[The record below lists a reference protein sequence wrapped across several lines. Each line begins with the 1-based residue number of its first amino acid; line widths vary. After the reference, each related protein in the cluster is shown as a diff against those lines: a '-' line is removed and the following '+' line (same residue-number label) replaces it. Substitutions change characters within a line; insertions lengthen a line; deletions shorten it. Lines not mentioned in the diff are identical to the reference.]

1 MQRLT
6 AAWRRLRL
14 GTQLAL
20 ALGALALVV
29 FALVGAVTTSLLHQ
43 YLDNRLSDQLST
55 TLAQFKSSNSVAL
68 PPLGKIGHTSDHD
81 PPIGIRVDF
90 GSGNNVLLVDSNS
103 AHPPVDRQQVVAL
116 AEQALVAGPGPAHPE
131 TYIVAGG
138 SRYRFMA
145 AQFNYNGGPK
155 RVAVVGLSEEDTEA
169 TIRRMIMVNLITF
182 GLALIVLVLVGQQ
195 VLRRGLRP
203 LAGMASTAHAVAST
217 DLTANSVDLSVRAKG
232 EGGGIEVEELRSAFN
247 VMIEHIDQSLV
258 ARSAAEQRLRQ
269 FVADASHELRT
280 PLTSIRGYADLFA
293 YAAAN
298 EPAEREKH
306 LGRMREEA
314 GRMSLLLDDLLLLAR
329 LDAAEAPLRPEP
341 VDLVEIAVAA
351 ADGFQAARPDHPFT
365 LEVEPSSV
373 PLVGDPMR
381 LRQVLDNLLT
391 NAAVHTDPGTPVAL
405 RLRTE
410 PGWAVAEIADAG
422 PGISPENQAK
432 VFDRF
437 YRVDDS
443 RTRRSGGTGLGLSVV
458 LSLVTAHGGTVALQS
473 RPGAT
478 VFTVRLPLSAGQV

>member
-1 MQRLT
+1 MKRVT

-29 FALVGAVTTSLLHQ
+29 FGLVGTVTVSLLHQ
-43 YLDNRLSDQLST
+43 YLDNRLSEQLG
-55 TLAQFKSSNSVAL
+55 SVL
-68 PPLGKIGHTSDHD
+68 TQYKKTGSVYVPPGKIGHAETEHD
-81 PPIGIRVDF
+81 PPIGVQFDYRP
-90 GSGNNVLLVDSNS
+90 GNNLAVSGGPPPVPTGVLLPLAQRSLVGPVFPEQEIDVDGT
-103 AHPPVDRQQVVAL
+103 P
-116 AEQALVAGPGPAHPE
+116 
-131 TYIVAGG
+131 
-138 SRYRFMA
+138 YRFIA
-145 AQFNYNGGPK
+145 APFTNQLGQR
-155 RVAVVGLSEEDTEA
+155 RVAVVGLSEADTEA
-169 TIRRMIMVNLITF
+169 TIRRMIMVNLVTF
-182 GLALIVLVLVGQQ
+182 AVALVVLVVAGQQ

-203 LAGMASTAHAVAST
+203 LAGMASAANTIART
-217 DLTANSVDLSVRAKG
+217 DLTANSVDLSVRAEG

-247 VMIEHIDQSLV
+247 VMVDHIDNSLV

-298 EPAEREKH
+298 EPAERDRH
-306 LGRMREEA
+306 LARMREEA

-329 LDAAEAPLRPEP
+329 LDAAETPLRPEQ

-351 ADGFQAARPDHPFT
+351 ADGFQAGRPDHPFA
-365 LEVEPSSV
+365 LEVEPGEL

-391 NAAVHTDPGTPVAL
+391 NAAVHTDPGTPVWL
-405 RLRTE
+405 RVRTE
-410 PGWAVAEIADAG
+410 PGWAIVEVADGG
-422 PGISPENQAK
+422 PGISPENQAR

-443 RTRRSGGTGLGLSVV
+443 RTRGSGGTGLGLSVV
-458 LSLVTAHGGTVALQS
+458 LSLVTAHGGAVSLRS
-473 RPGAT
+473 EPGTT

>member
-1 MQRLT
+1 MTRLT

-29 FALVGAVTTSLLHQ
+29 FGLVGVVTTSLLHQ
-43 YLDNRLSDQLST
+43 YLDNRLGEQLST
-55 TLAQFKSSNSVAL
+55 TLGQFKSTNYINL
-68 PPLGKIGHTSDHD
+68 QPGKFGHGSASDHD
-81 PPIGIRVDF
+81 PPIGVMVEF
-90 GSGNNVLLVDSNS
+90 SPGNNVKLTDSTV
-103 AHPPVDRQQVVAL
+103 HPPVDGQLVVAL
-116 AEQALVAGPGPAHPE
+116 AARALVSGPVHPE
-131 TYIVAGG
+131 QDIVAGG
-138 SRYRFMA
+138 IRYRFMA
-145 AQFNYNGGPK
+145 ATVTNSPVLK
-155 RVAVVGLSEEDTEA
+155 KVAVVGLSESDTEA
-169 TIRRMIMVNLITF
+169 TIRRMIMVNLVTF
-182 GLALIVLVLVGQQ
+182 GIALVVLVGVGQQ

-203 LAGMASTAHAVAST
+203 LADMSSTAHTVAST

-247 VMIEHIDQSLV
+247 VMIDHIDHSLA

-298 EPAEREKH
+298 EPAERERH
-306 LGRMREEA
+306 LARMREEA

-351 ADGFQAARPDHPFT
+351 ADGFQAGHPDHPFT
-365 LEVEPSSV
+365 LEVEPSAL

-391 NAAVHTDPGTPVAL
+391 NAAVHTDAGTPVWL
-405 RLRTE
+405 RLRSE
-410 PGWAVAEIADAG
+410 PGWAVAEVADGG
-422 PGISPENQAK
+422 PGISPENQAR

-458 LSLVTAHGGTVALQS
+458 HSLVTAHGGAVTLQS

>member
-1 MQRLT
+1 MTRVT

-29 FALVGAVTTSLLHQ
+29 FGLVGAVTTSLLHQ

-55 TLAQFKSSNSVAL
+55 TLSQYKSGNFIQS
-68 PPLGKIGHTSDHD
+68 PPGKPGHGSSDHD
-81 PPIGIRVDF
+81 PPIGI
-90 GSGNNVLLVDSNS
+90 
-103 AHPPVDRQQVVAL
+103 QVVFGPGSNVVVLNPEHQPADLTPLLAL
-116 AEQALVAGPGPAHPE
+116 AQRALVTGPAVRPE
-131 TYIVAGG
+131 LYIETNGV
-138 SRYRFMA
+138 RYRFMA
-145 AQFNYNGGPK
+145 AAYTSPGPK
-155 RVAVVGLSEEDTEA
+155 KVAVVGLSNGDTEA
-169 TIRRMIMVNLITF
+169 TIRRMIMVNLVCF
-182 GLALIVLVLVGQQ
+182 GIALIVLVLVGQQ

-203 LAGMASTAHAVAST
+203 LAGMAATAHTVAST
-217 DLTANSVDLSVRAKG
+217 DLTANAVDLSVRAKG

-247 VMIEHIDQSLV
+247 VMIDHIEQSLV

-298 EPAEREKH
+298 EPAERERH
-306 LGRMREEA
+306 LARMREEA

-329 LDAAEAPLRPEP
+329 LDGAEAPLRPEP

-365 LEVEPSSV
+365 LDVEPSSL
-373 PLVGDPMR
+373 PMVGDPMR

-391 NAAVHTDPGTPVAL
+391 NAAVHTEPGTPVAL
-405 RLRTE
+405 RLRAE
-410 PGWAVAEIADAG
+410 PGWAVAEIADDG

-443 RTRRSGGTGLGLSVV
+443 RTRGSGGTGLGLSVV
-458 LSLVTAHGGTVALQS
+458 RSLVTAHGGAVSLQS

>member
-1 MQRLT
+1 MKRLT

-29 FALVGAVTTSLLHQ
+29 FGLVGIVTTSLLHQ
-43 YLDNRLSDQLST
+43 YLDNKLGEQLST
-55 TLAQFKSSNSVAL
+55 TLTQFKSTGSVYS
-68 PPLGKIGHTSDHD
+68 PPGKFGHGNPTDHD
-81 PPIGIRVDF
+81 PPIGVWVEFIP
-90 GSGNNVLLVDSNS
+90 GTNVKVTDNGT
-103 AHPPVDRQQVVAL
+103 HPPVDEQQVIAL
-116 AEQALVAGPGPAHPE
+116 AARALVGGPNAPHPE
-131 TYIVAGG
+131 QYVMAGG
-138 SRYRFMA
+138 IRYRLMA
-145 AQFNYNGGPK
+145 VASVNSPVVK
-155 RVAVVGLSEEDTEA
+155 KVAVVGLSNGDTEA
-169 TIRRMIMVNLITF
+169 TIRRMIMVNLVCF

-247 VMIEHIDQSLV
+247 VMIDHIEQSLV

-298 EPAEREKH
+298 EPAERERH

-329 LDAAEAPLRPEP
+329 LDGAEAPLRPEP

-365 LEVEPSSV
+365 LEVEPSSL

-405 RLRTE
+405 RLRAE
-410 PGWAVAEIADAG
+410 PGWAVAEIADGG

-443 RTRRSGGTGLGLSVV
+443 RTRGSGGTGLGLSVV
-458 LSLVTAHGGTVALQS
+458 LSLVTAHGGAVSLQS

>member
-1 MQRLT
+1 MSRLT

-20 ALGALALVV
+20 VLGALALVV

-43 YLDNRLSDQLST
+43 YLDNRLGDQLST
-55 TLAQFKSSNSVAL
+55 TLAQFKSTNSAGL
-68 PPLGKIGHTSDHD
+68 PPGKIGHTSDHD
-81 PPIGIRVDF
+81 PPIGYRVEF
-90 GSGNNVLLVDSNS
+90 GASNVLIHDSNP
-103 AHPPVDRQQVVAL
+103 AHAPVDQKQLIAL
-116 AEQALVAGPGPAHPE
+116 AERALIAAPGPLHPE

-145 AQFNYNGGPK
+145 AQYAGGGK
-155 RVAVVGLSEEDTEA
+155 QVAVVGLSVEDTEA
-169 TIRRMIMVNLITF
+169 TIHRMVMVNLVTF
-182 GLALIVLVLVGQQ
+182 GLALVVLVLVGQQ

-203 LAGMASTAHAVAST
+203 LAGMAATAHAVAST
-217 DLTANSVDLSVRAKG
+217 DLTATSVDLSVRAKG

-247 VMIEHIDQSLV
+247 VMIDHIDQSLV

-306 LGRMREEA
+306 LARMREEA

-341 VDLVEIAVAA
+341 VDLVAIAVAA

-365 LEVEPSSV
+365 FEVEPSSL

-410 PGWAVAEIADAG
+410 AGWAIAEVADGG

-458 LSLVTAHGGTVALQS
+458 RSLVTAHGGAVFLQS

-478 VFTVRLPLSAGQV
+478 VFSVQLPLSAGQV

>member
-1 MQRLT
+1 MRRIT

-29 FALVGAVTTSLLHQ
+29 FALVGAISTSLLHQ
-43 YLDNRLSDQLST
+43 YLDNRLGDQLST
-55 TLAQFKSSNSVAL
+55 TLLQFKTSSTASL
-68 PPLGKIGHTSDHD
+68 PPLGKIGHGSDHD
-81 PPIGIRVDF
+81 PPIGIWVTF
-90 GSGNNVLLVDSNS
+90 GPGTNVELVDSNA
-103 AHPPVDRQQVVAL
+103 AHPPVPNPVVIAL
-116 AEQALVAGPGPAHPE
+116 AQQALVSGPVHPE
-131 TYIVAGG
+131 AFIVVGG
-138 SRYRFMA
+138 SKYRFMA
-145 AQFNYNGGPK
+145 AQYNNNGGSRK
-155 RVAVVGLSEEDTEA
+155 VAVVGLSEEETEA
-169 TIRRMIMVNLITF
+169 TIRRMIMVNLVTF
-182 GLALIVLVLVGQQ
+182 GLALIVLVGVGQL

-247 VMIEHIDQSLV
+247 VMIDHIEHSLA
-258 ARSAAEQRLRQ
+258 ARSAVEQRLRQ

-298 EPAEREKH
+298 EPAERDRH
-306 LGRMREEA
+306 LARMREEA

-365 LEVEPSSV
+365 LEVEPSSL
-373 PLVGDPMR
+373 PLHGDPTR

-391 NAAVHTDPGTPVAL
+391 NAAVHTDPGTPVSL

-410 PGWAVAEIADAG
+410 PGWAVAEVADDG

-458 LSLVTAHGGTVALQS
+458 QSLVTAHGGAVTLQS

-478 VFTVRLPLSAGQV
+478 VFTVRLPLSARQV

>member
-1 MQRLT
+1 MTRLT

-29 FALVGAVTTSLLHQ
+29 FGLVGAVTVSLLHQ
-43 YLDNRLSDQLST
+43 YLQNRLSEQLG
-55 TLAQFKSSNSVAL
+55 SVLSQYKATGDIS
-68 PPLGKIGHTSDHD
+68 PSPGKIGHPGPAERDQ
-81 PPIGIRVDF
+81 PIGIQFELRP
-90 GSGNNVLLVDSNS
+90 GNNLAAAGSIPSLDPHVLLPLVERSLLS
-103 AHPPVDRQQVVAL
+103 PV
-116 AEQALVAGPGPAHPE
+116 HPE
-131 TYIVAGG
+131 QEIEVNGTT
-138 SRYRFMA
+138 YRFTA
-145 AQFNYNGGPK
+145 APFTNQYGQR
-155 RVAVVGLSEEDTEA
+155 RVAVVGLSEADTQA
-169 TIRRMIMVNLITF
+169 TIRRMVMVNLVTF
-182 GLALIVLVLVGQQ
+182 AIALVVLVVAGQQ

-203 LAGMASTAHAVAST
+203 LADVASAANTIAGT
-217 DLTANSVDLSVRAKG
+217 DLTANSVDLSVRAEG
-232 EGGGIEVEELRSAFN
+232 GGGGIEVEELRSAFN
-247 VMIEHIDQSLV
+247 VMVDHIDNSLA

-298 EPAEREKH
+298 EPAERERH
-306 LGRMREEA
+306 LARMREEA

-329 LDAAEAPLRPEP
+329 LDAAEAPLRPEQ

-351 ADGFQAARPDHPFT
+351 ADGFQAGRPDHPFT
-365 LEVEPSSV
+365 LEVEPATL
-373 PLVGDPMR
+373 PMVGDPMR

-391 NAAVHTDPGTPVAL
+391 NAAVHTDPGTPVWL
-405 RLRTE
+405 RVRTE
-410 PGWAVAEIADAG
+410 PGWAIVEVADGG

-443 RTRRSGGTGLGLSVV
+443 RTRGSGGTGLGLSVV
-458 LSLVTAHGGTVALQS
+458 LSLVTAHGGAVSLRSQ
-473 RPGAT
+473 PGAT
-478 VFTVRLPLSAGQV
+478 VFTVRLPMSAGQV

>member
-1 MQRLT
+1 MKRLT

-29 FALVGAVTTSLLHQ
+29 FGLVGIVTTSLLHQ

-55 TLAQFKSSNSVAL
+55 TLAQFKASKGSIGL
-68 PPLGKIGHTSDHD
+68 PQPGKIGHTSEHD
-81 PPIGIRVDF
+81 PPIGIRVTF
-90 GSGNNVLLVDSNS
+90 GPGSNVFLSDSNP
-103 AHPPVDRQQVVAL
+103 AHAPVDDKQVIAL
-116 AEQALVAGPGPAHPE
+116 AERALVAGPGPLHPE

-138 SRYRFMA
+138 SRYRFMSVTIPGVA
-145 AQFNYNGGPK
+145 KQ
-155 RVAVVGLSEEDTEA
+155 VAVVGLSEEDSEA
-169 TIRRMIMVNLITF
+169 TIRRMIMVNLVCF

-203 LAGMASTAHAVAST
+203 LAGMAATAHTVAST
-217 DLTANSVDLSVRAKG
+217 DLTANAVDLSVRAKG

-247 VMIEHIDQSLV
+247 VMIDHIEQSLV

-298 EPAEREKH
+298 EPAERERH

-329 LDAAEAPLRPEP
+329 LDGAEAPLRPEP

-351 ADGFQAARPDHPFT
+351 ADGFQAARSDHPFT
-365 LEVEPSSV
+365 LEVEPSSL

-391 NAAVHTDPGTPVAL
+391 NAAVHTDPGTPVTL
-405 RLRTE
+405 RLRAE
-410 PGWAVAEIADAG
+410 PGWAVAEIADGG

-443 RTRRSGGTGLGLSVV
+443 RTRGSGGTGLGLSVV
-458 LSLVTAHGGTVALQS
+458 HSLVTAHGGAVSLQS
-473 RPGAT
+473 QPGAT

>member
-1 MQRLT
+1 MGRLT

-29 FALVGAVTTSLLHQ
+29 FGLVGVVTTSLLHQ
-43 YLDNRLSDQLST
+43 YLDTKLSDQLST
-55 TLAQFKSSNSVAL
+55 TLGQFKATGNVNPSPGKFGHGSVA
-68 PPLGKIGHTSDHD
+68 DHD
-81 PPIGIRVDF
+81 PPVGVTVEF
-90 GSGNNVLLVDSNS
+90 SPGNNVKLTDSTS
-103 AHPPVDRQQVVAL
+103 HPPVDGQQLIAL
-116 AEQALVAGPGPAHPE
+116 AARALVSSPLQHPE
-131 TYIVAGG
+131 QEVEAGG
-138 SRYRFMA
+138 VRYRFMA
-145 AQFNYNGGPK
+145 VTSVNTPLLK
-155 RVAVVGLSEEDTEA
+155 RVAVVGLSEGDTEA
-169 TIRRMIMVNLITF
+169 TIRRMIMVNLVTF
-182 GLALIVLVLVGQQ
+182 GVALVVLVLVGQQ

-203 LAGMASTAHAVAST
+203 LADMSSTAHTVAST
-217 DLTANSVDLSVRAKG
+217 DLTAKSVDLSVRAKG

-247 VMIEHIDQSLV
+247 VMIDHIDHSLV

-298 EPAEREKH
+298 EPAERERH
-306 LGRMREEA
+306 LARMREEA

-351 ADGFQAARPDHPFT
+351 ADGFQAARPDHPFA
-365 LEVEPSSV
+365 LEVEPSAL
-373 PLVGDPMR
+373 PMIGDPMR

-391 NAAVHTDPGTPVAL
+391 NAAVHTDPGTPVTL

-410 PGWAVAEIADAG
+410 LGWAVAEVADGG
-422 PGISPENQAK
+422 PGISPENQAR

-458 LSLVTAHGGTVALQS
+458 HSLVTAHGGAVTLQS

-478 VFTVRLPLSAGQV
+478 AFTVRFPLSARQV

>member
-1 MQRLT
+1 MRRLT

-29 FALVGAVTTSLLHQ
+29 FGLVGAITTSLLHQ
-43 YLDNRLSDQLST
+43 YLEDRLGEQLST
-55 TLAQFKSSNSVAL
+55 TLNQYKSAGFISL
-68 PPLGKIGHTSDHD
+68 PPGKPGHSSPFDHD
-81 PPIGIRVDF
+81 PPVGVHFVF
-90 GSGNNVLLVDSNS
+90 GPGNDVLADRKENT
-103 AHPPVDRQQVVAL
+103 PPNLTPLIAL
-116 AEQALVAGPGPAHPE
+116 AQRALVNGPVHPDQK
-131 TYIVAGG
+131 IVVNGNLYWFSAAPVTASVGG
-138 SRYRFMA
+138 YR
-145 AQFNYNGGPK
+145 Q
-155 RVAVVGLSEEDTEA
+155 VAVVGLSLGDTEA
-169 TIRRMIMVNLITF
+169 TIRRMIMVNLVTF
-182 GLALIVLVLVGQQ
+182 GIALIVLVLVGQQ

-203 LAGMASTAHAVAST
+203 LAGMAATAHTVAST
-217 DLTANSVDLSVRAKG
+217 DLTAKSVDLSVRAKG

-247 VMIEHIDQSLV
+247 VMIDHIEQSLV

-306 LGRMREEA
+306 LARMREEA

-365 LEVEPSSV
+365 LEVEPSSL
-373 PLVGDPMR
+373 PLIGDPMR

-410 PGWAVAEIADAG
+410 PGWAIAEIADGG
-422 PGISPENQAK
+422 PGISPENQAR

>member
-1 MQRLT
+1 MKRVT

-20 ALGALALVV
+20 ALGVLALVV
-29 FALVGAVTTSLLHQ
+29 FGLVGAVTVSLLHQ
-43 YLDNRLSDQLST
+43 YLDNRLGEQLGSVLSQYKT
-55 TLAQFKSSNSVAL
+55 TGSVYVS
-68 PPLGKIGHTSDHD
+68 PGKIGHAETEHD
-81 PPIGIRVDF
+81 PPIGVQFDYRP
-90 GSGNNVLLVDSNS
+90 GSNLAVSGG
-103 AHPPVDRQQVVAL
+103 APPVPTGL
-116 AEQALVAGPGPAHPE
+116 LLPLVQRSLVSPVHPE
-131 TYIVAGG
+131 QEIDVNGTT
-138 SRYRFMA
+138 YRFTA
-145 AQFNYNGGPK
+145 APFTNQLGQR
-155 RVAVVGLSEEDTEA
+155 RVAVVGLSEADTEA
-169 TIRRMIMVNLITF
+169 TIRRMVMVNLVTF
-182 GLALIVLVLVGQQ
+182 AVALVVLVVAGQQ

-203 LAGMASTAHAVAST
+203 LAGMASAANTIART

-247 VMIEHIDQSLV
+247 VMVDHIDNSLV

-298 EPAEREKH
+298 EPAERDRH
-306 LGRMREEA
+306 LARMREEA

-329 LDAAEAPLRPEP
+329 LDAAETPLRPDQ

-351 ADGFQAARPDHPFT
+351 ADGFQAGRPDHPFA
-365 LEVEPSSV
+365 LEVEPGEL

-391 NAAVHTDPGTPVAL
+391 NAAVHTDPGTPVWL
-405 RLRTE
+405 RVRTE
-410 PGWAVAEIADAG
+410 PGWAIAEVADGG
-422 PGISPENQAK
+422 PGISPENQAR

-443 RTRRSGGTGLGLSVV
+443 RTRGSGGTGLGLSVV
-458 LSLVTAHGGTVALQS
+458 LSLVTAHGGAVSLRS
-473 RPGAT
+473 EPGTT

>member
-1 MQRLT
+1 MRRFT

-29 FALVGAVTTSLLHQ
+29 FGLVGAVTVSLLHQ
-43 YLDNRLSDQLST
+43 YLSARLDEQLSQAMT
-55 TLAQFKSSNSVAL
+55 QFKNGDSL
-68 PPLGKIGHTSDHD
+68 TPPTKPGHGDSGRT
-81 PPIGIRVDF
+81 PPIAVQYSF
-90 GSGNNVLLVDSNS
+90 
-103 AHPPVDRQQVVAL
+103 
-116 AEQALVAGPGPAHPE
+116 GPGGRVTFSRGEYLPADLTPLSQIAQRTLIAPTHAE
-131 TYIVAGG
+131 YMVKVNGQ
-138 SRYRFMA
+138 SYRFLGLPMVSPPG
-145 AQFNYNGGPK
+145 QRYI
-155 RVAVVGLSEEDTEA
+155 AVVGLSESDNDA
-169 TIRRMIMVNLITF
+169 TIRRLMLVNLVTF
-182 GLALIVLVLVGQQ
+182 AVALVILVVVGQQ

-203 LAGMASTAHAVAST
+203 LADMATTANTIAST

-232 EGGGIEVEELRSAFN
+232 EGGGVEVEELRSAFN
-247 VMIEHIDQSLV
+247 VMVDHIDQSLA

-298 EPAEREKH
+298 EPAERERH
-306 LGRMREEA
+306 LSRMREEA

-329 LDAAEAPLRPEP
+329 LDAAETPLRPEP

-351 ADGFQAARPDHPFT
+351 ADGFQAGRPDHPFT
-365 LEVEPSSV
+365 LDIEPGEL
-373 PLVGDPMR
+373 PMVGDPMR

-405 RLRTE
+405 RVRTE
-410 PGWAVAEIADAG
+410 PGWAVVDVTDGG
-422 PGISPENQAK
+422 PGISPENQAR

-443 RTRRSGGTGLGLSVV
+443 RTRGSGGTGLGLSVV
-458 LSLVTAHGGTVALQS
+458 LSLVTAHGGAVSLRSQ
-473 RPGAT
+473 PGAT
-478 VFTVRLPLSAGQV
+478 VFTVRFPLSAGQV